1 MVKVA
6 VFDSKSY
13 DQEALAAVPE
23 VGRIEFQHIDE
34 RLGPD
39 TVDLIEDGT
48 QAVCVFVND
57 KEPREV
63 VQALADK
70 GVLHIALRCAGF
82 NNLDL
87 AAADEFGIKVSRVP
101 AYSPYAVA
109 EHALAM
115 LLALNRHLPKAQ
127 RRVREMNFSL
137 DRLVGWDMRGKTVGL
152 IGTGK
157 IGKVTGEIFKG
168 LGMRVV
174 CWDAYPDHAWAAQA
188 GAEYVP
194 LDELGRVSDVISLH
208 VPLFPETHHIIN
220 ALTIAE
226 FKRGVYIINVSRGEL
241 IDTAALI
248 DGLNSGQIGGVC
260 LDVYEEEEGKFY
272 QDLSNEVVVDPQLAM
287 LLAFPNVIITSHMA
301 YLTREALSAIA
312 TTTVHNIL
320 RCADGEPFLPTTTL
334 GPDGPVPD

>member
-1 MVKVA
+1 MV

-13 DQEALAAVPE
+13 DRDALNAVLGVE
-23 VGRIEFQHIDE
+23 RLEFQHIDA

-39 TVDLIEDGT
+39 TVDLVEDGT
-48 QAVCVFVND
+48 EAVCVFVND

-63 VQALADK
+63 LRRLAQK
-70 GVLHIALRCAGF
+70 RVRHVALRCAGF

-87 AAADEFGIKVSRVP
+87 AAADEYGIRVSRVP

-157 IGKVTGEIFKG
+157 IGKVTGEIFRG

-188 GAEYVP
+188 GVEYVP

-220 ALTIAE
+220 RHTIAE
-226 FKRGVYIINVSRGEL
+226 FKPGVYIVDVSRGEL
-241 IDTAALI
+241 IDTDALI
-248 DGLNSGQIGGVC
+248 DGLKSGQIGGVC

-272 QDLSNEVVVDPQLAM
+272 EDLSNEVTIDPKLAM

-301 YLTREALSAIA
+301 YLTNEALEAIA
-312 TTTVHNIL
+312 STTVHNIL
-320 RCADGEPFLPTTTL
+320 RAADDQPFLPTTTL
-334 GPDGPVPD
+334 GPDGPAPV